1 MAVYIHWTV
10 CKHMGLQVTD
20 RYYARVP
27 GRVVSVNG
35 ATVVWDVPFIKVRKI
50 LANRHDIMLHG
61 KKERPCL
68 LIDIDIYQMTQ
79 KLTQKKLKN

>member
-1 MAVYIHWTV
+1 MW
-10 CKHMGLQVTD
+10 LQVTD

-35 ATVVWDVPFIKVRKI
+35 TTVVWDVPFIKDRKI
-50 LANRHDIMLHG
+50 LANRHDIMLHD

-68 LIDIDIYQMTQ
+68 LIDILVDIYQMTQ